1 MWHKVY
7 YEHYGDGTYEDYWE
21 EKKVLPYMVRETNKE
36 KREAFKEYLIEK
48 GFECCG
54 WNDSYPGILVN
65 VEFKRFAMI
74 HRPFS
79 FSHKNNRDYT
89 ISQFKY
95 EILK

>member
-7 YEHYGDGTYEDYWE
+7 YEHYGDNTYVE
-21 EKKVLPYMVRETNKE
+21 EKKVLPYMVRETNKD
-36 KREAFKEYLIEK
+36 KREAFRDYLIEK
-48 GFECCG
+48 GFECCS

-65 VEFKRFAMI
+65 IEFKRFAMI
-74 HRPFS
+74 HRPCS
-79 FSHKNNRDYT
+79 FSRKNDRDYT